1 MKKAAALFLVSLLL
15 NVSLAAAAGE
25 IGIDAVKTSCAE
37 SRAKGKHDADAHHS
51 SLGWWG
57 RGVAAGFFGAFLP
70 GTVLVWGASFFS
82 NPQPSTIPADVD
94 EHCYRQG
101 YKKEAKQ
108 ENNGGALVGGII
120 GGLSIIPVV
129 MGIMILTR

>member
-1 MKKAAALFLVSLLL
+1 MKKAIALFLIFLLS
-15 NVSLAAAAGE
+15 NISLAAAARE
-25 IGIDAVKTSCAE
+25 VGIDSVKNACAE
-37 SRAKGKHDADAHHS
+37 SRAKGKRDADENHS
-51 SLGWWG
+51 SKGWWA
-57 RGVAAGFFGAFLP
+57 RGVGAGFFGAFLP
-70 GTVLVWGASFFS
+70 GTALVWGASFFS

-94 EHCYRQG
+94 EHCFRQG